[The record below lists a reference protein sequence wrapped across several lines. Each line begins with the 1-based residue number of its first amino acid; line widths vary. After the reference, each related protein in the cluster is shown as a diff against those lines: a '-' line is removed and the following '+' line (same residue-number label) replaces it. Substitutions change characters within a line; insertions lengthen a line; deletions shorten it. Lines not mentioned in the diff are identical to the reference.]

1 MRSYTAASFFSG
13 CGVMDYAAFAGFSG
27 RLDIRHLCEI
37 SPFKRSLLRKH
48 ATAYWAED
56 YQGGMNDV

>member
-1 MRSYTAASFFSG
+1 
-13 CGVMDYAAFAGFSG
+13 MDYAAFAGFSG